1 VMNFNVLRQ
10 KGFGLTEAL
19 IGLVVLSIG
28 LLAIYGVHAKFLQS
42 MANDRRLSQA
52 VFLTQQ
58 QMAKVRLDA
67 TKNALSSAYPT
78 YTAGEYTIETALSA
92 SGETSYVDVTISWG
106 DGSYSMNS
114 VVLTTSPFYSGVLT
128 ENGPQGYNPYK
139 GASISPS
146 GDAVYGDGSKI
157 TGEDAT
163 FEEKNQ
169 FDLRVVKKDNT
180 YYLLDDS
187 DSSNEGKN
195 LLQSSNLFYKI
206 SGQIYLDKSNWDAD
220 DFGNFFAGA
229 PDTSVCRTLHPESY
243 GSSDDYL
250 RTDYICYVGSGWY
263 GSIGLIESDSDLL
276 LTTADV
282 CLGDPNA
289 NNVGS
294 AYSRHATNSITRR
307 YTLYSETTETKVA
320 SGAGGSD
327 ITLKKYA
334 EIGFPICNAVDKV
347 AYGTSCIYSNQ
358 DFVISNSA
366 CATELASVSGSVFD
380 GESASLSYNSGN
392 YVCLDGSN
400 FCPYLITEPYAVSGA
415 VTVDGLV
422 STRVDGSA
430 MSISG
435 ATMTFSS
442 ADRVSVVDES
452 TCYATVGDTAY
463 WKCDVTPAVGE
474 GFGSAWASYGVG
486 DLTISNL
493 PVGCTSA
500 RSDQVT
506 SGSSVTVPGIKFGSG
521 RGQFIYLTGSTCEG
535 VPASGSIGTGSG
547 SGTCSLELIP
557 PNNYTKKN
565 TSYEWDYTASGV
577 DSDSVVFS
585 ISDSPVD
592 DNVGDRSSI
601 SSISGSSFTVN
612 NAKDFGVTVTVRL
625 NGTGDDGLACTTAT
639 KTFITTNN

>member
-1 VMNFNVLRQ
+1 MMKSNMLRQ

-19 IGLVVLSIG
+19 IGLVVLSTG

-42 MANDRRLSQA
+42 MADDRRLSQA

-92 SGETSYVDVTISWG
+92 SGETSYVDVTTSWG

-146 GDAVYGDGSKI
+146 GDAVYGDGNVI
-157 TGEDAT
+157 TGEDAV
-163 FEEKNQ
+163 FEEKNS

-187 DSSNEGKN
+187 DDSNEGKN

-206 SGQIYLDKSNWDAD
+206 SGQIYLDKSSWDAD

-229 PDTSVCRTLHPESY
+229 PDTSVCRTLHPTSY
-243 GSSDDYL
+243 DSSEDYL

-263 GSIGLIESDSDLL
+263 GSIGLIERDSDLL

-282 CLGDPNA
+282 CLGDPSA

-294 AYSRHATNSITRR
+294 AYSRHATNSLTRR
-307 YTLYSETTETKVA
+307 YTLYSETTE
-320 SGAGGSD
+320 SSAGGSD

-334 EIGFPICNAVDKV
+334 EIGFPVCNAVDKE
-347 AYGTSCIYSNQ
+347 AYKTSCIYSNQ

-366 CATELASVSGSVFD
+366 CATELASVSGSLF
-380 GESASLSYNSGN
+380 GESAASLSSNPGN
-392 YVCLDGSN
+392 YVCLDGSD

-415 VTVDGLV
+415 VTVEGSV
-422 STRVDGSA
+422 STQVSGSA
-430 MSISG
+430 TSISG

-442 ADRVSVVDES
+442 TDRVSVVDTS

-463 WKCDVTPAVGE
+463 WKCDVSPAVGE
-474 GFGSAWASYGVG
+474 GFSSTWASYGVG

-493 PVGCTSA
+493 PEGCTGDS
-500 RSDQVT
+500 SKSYQVT

-521 RGQFIYLTGSTCEG
+521 IRGQKIYLEG
-535 VPASGSIGTGSG
+535 ASCAGTPGDTGTGT
-547 SGTCSLELIP
+547 GTGNSCSFTLNLP
-557 PNNYTKKN
+557 DGYTQKN
-565 TSYEWDYTASGV
+565 KALTWTYTASNAEDV
-577 DSDSVVFS
+577 KISIFDNESDSS
-585 ISDSPVD
+585 KK
-592 DNVGDRSSI
+592 SSI
-601 SSISGSSFTVN
+601 TNTTSNSFKVN
-612 NAKDFGVTVTVRL
+612 NPKDDDVKVTVTLSGTEV
-625 NGTGDDGLACTTAT
+625 GTGDACTTRT
-639 KTFITTNN
+639 VPFTTTNN